1 MATTKPLTLKSLNV
15 QLEDYITLAQTNAD
29 TLATTTEELT
39 LLRKD
44 CGAFADRA
52 TLETSKLKIVL
63 SEATTKINSLQSQ
76 LEELRFQQSHHRIL
90 LSLLSLGL
98 ALCGVAFGFG
108 GLLK

>member
-1 MATTKPLTLKSLNV
+1 MTTKPLTLKTLNEK
-15 QLEDYITLAQTNAD
+15 LEDYTSLSQANAD
-29 TLATTTEELT
+29 TLATLNEELA

-44 CGAFADRA
+44 CEDFADKSV
-52 TLETSKLKIVL
+52 LETSKLKVAL

-108 GLLK
+108 GLVK

>member
-1 MATTKPLTLKSLNV
+1 MPNNLTLKSLNEK
-15 QLEDYITLAQTNAD
+15 LEDYTSLSQANAD
-29 TLATTTEELT
+29 TLATTTAELA

-44 CGAFADRA
+44 LEAFADKA
-52 TLETSKLKIVL
+52 TLETSKLKVAL
-63 SEATTKINSLQSQ
+63 SEATSKLYSLQSQ
-76 LEELRFQQSHHRIL
+76 LEELRLQQSHHRIL